1 MLMRRGSLYI
11 ITFIIM
17 MVLVVIMDNTIIAG
31 IITFSVALSGYIVIS
46 YIRSKKRLRLIEE
59 NCDPQAFIKA
69 TEEQISLT
77 GKNPKMNAYLN
88 IDKSAGFILM
98 GKFEKAKEII

>member
-17 MVLVVIMDNTIIAG
+17 MVLVVIMDNPIIAG

-46 YIRSKKRLRLIEE
+46 YIRSKK
-59 NCDPQAFIKA
+59 D
-69 TEEQISLT
+69 
-77 GKNPKMNAYLN
+77 
-88 IDKSAGFILM
+88 
-98 GKFEKAKEII
+98 